1 MPLSK
6 KEEDTFRK
14 VLSSLLKVSD
24 AQVTTVLEILGPNLD
39 SLTGTRAR
47 GGGHKSLVQLTHLI
61 QKVNKNTQVEK
72 VINRNIP
79 TPLTIENKNVREDP
93 KLFKFSSGRGRKKT
107 SKIGSVSAVGGGL
120 DDTVCVTKKDI
131 PTCKKP
137 GKRSS
142 ENGRAWEKYLW

>member
-24 AQVTTVLEILGPNLD
+24 AQVTTVLEILSPNLD
-39 SLTGTRAR
+39 SLTGTGAI

-93 KLFKFSSGRGRKKT
+93 KLFKFSSGRVFH
-107 SKIGSVSAVGGGL
+107 SEAALNCANAV
-120 DDTVCVTKKDI
+120 TEI
-131 PTCKKP
+131 
-137 GKRSS
+137 
-142 ENGRAWEKYLW
+142 EHIFHQ

>member
-39 SLTGTRAR
+39 SLTGTGAR

-61 QKVNKNTQVEK
+61 QKVNKNTTFLRAKNRARDPPRTVEPG
-72 VINRNIP
+72 RNIYGESDLKHLNIHRH
-79 TPLTIENKNVREDP
+79 TRTHTHTHTLTH
-93 KLFKFSSGRGRKKT
+93 T
-107 SKIGSVSAVGGGL
+107 H
-120 DDTVCVTKKDI
+120 THTHTK
-131 PTCKKP
+131 P
-137 GKRSS
+137 
-142 ENGRAWEKYLW
+142 

>member
-39 SLTGTRAR
+39 SLTGTGAR

-72 VINRNIP
+72 VINR
-79 TPLTIENKNVREDP
+79 LTIENKNVREDP

-137 GKRSS
+137 GKRTSK
-142 ENGRAWEKYLW
+142 NCRAWEKYLW